1 MEFNPIRELL
11 ANLGITLP
19 NPERIKPASSKLS
32 PLERKMA
39 RLSERKREHDDEDDP
54 RFSFDLMEALEEA
67 LLEELLTGE
76 ERSLTRPRSPAQA
89 KCWVAAGE
97 TATIGGYEI
106 PGMVYVGE
114 GLASVKSYNAI
125 EPSLIIPSLKV
136 NRNNPDYNGQHLDY
150 YPTYGRI
157 PPTSRAAYLEWL
169 SEGRRTRQVHP
180 GYLWLFFYGLE
191 RRAFYDLLGAGRKPD
206 MAMQEL
212 EVLVEEVR
220 QLRSIYSG
228 SGIYSAFAQKAG
240 LFIDLCTVIDAE
252 DDFYET
258 LDPFNAN
265 LILLQIGLG
274 QMIDKRQPIPPEWAL
289 AWYVRLSKHRL
300 RTAATRCMEEFKA
313 LFALRYAEDYG
324 EGMKLKP
331 GKSLLTVDYY
341 PASQTFNRSVQINIG
356 KLPNVSSFT
365 RKINQLDQMV
375 LNATAELEPL
385 GRLLGRNPNARHT
398 AAAIALLPPELLE
411 THGGDLVQ
419 NLRHWL
425 TPKFAQSSEAIA
437 VAGKEL
443 FQYWT
448 GANPEKLGKA
458 EAEGLA
464 QMLVILGYGIEP
476 DVRLGGAAPKL
487 NSWVGIFQL
496 DTDVPDLPYLSPEFL
511 TVTLVAHLAIAVA
524 SGDELPN
531 AVEQNYLKT
540 RLETMIP
547 LTRSER
553 SRLQAHVQL
562 LLQEKPTLRG
572 LKARVEAVAPETRG
586 AIARFLVGVA
596 VADGQASPKEIDRLT
611 KAYTLL
617 ELDPQTL
624 YSDVHDISANPV
636 NFRPAS
642 EPITVRSASPTN
654 GHKIPKPH
662 QPLALDMGL
671 IESKI
676 TESQEVSSLL
686 ADIFVEEAVTT
697 QAALIVGIAGLDAAH
712 SQLLQALGKKME
724 WQRSELESIAAALS
738 LMLDGALEVI
748 NDVAFDR
755 CDEAVIEGDDPFEVN
770 SDVLQE
776 LLA

>member
-1 MEFNPIRELL
+1 
-11 ANLGITLP
+11 
-19 NPERIKPASSKLS
+19 
-32 PLERKMA
+32 
-39 RLSERKREHDDEDDP
+39 
-54 RFSFDLMEALEEA
+54 
-67 LLEELLTGE
+67 
-76 ERSLTRPRSPAQA
+76 
-89 KCWVAAGE
+89 VA
-97 TATIGGYEI
+97 
-106 PGMVYVGE
+106 VF
-114 GLASVKSYNAI
+114 L
-125 EPSLIIPSLKV
+125 
-136 NRNNPDYNGQHLDY
+136 
-150 YPTYGRI
+150 
-157 PPTSRAAYLEWL
+157 
-169 SEGRRTRQVHP
+169 
-180 GYLWLFFYGLE
+180 
-191 RRAFYDLLGAGRKPD
+191 RAFYDLLGAGRKPD

-212 EVLVEEVR
+212 EGIVEEVR
-220 QLRSIYSG
+220 QLRSLYSG
-228 SGIYSAFAQKAG
+228 SGMYSAFAQKAG
-240 LFIDLCTVIDAE
+240 LFIDLCTIIDAD

-258 LDPFNAN
+258 LDPFSTS

-274 QMIDKRQPIPPEWAL
+274 HMIDKRQPIPAEWAL

-300 RTAATRCMEEFKA
+300 RTAATRCMEELKA

-324 EGMKLKP
+324 EGMNLKP
-331 GKSLLTVDYY
+331 GKSILAIDYY
-341 PASQTFNRSVQINIG
+341 PASQTFNRSVKINIG

-365 RKINQLDQMV
+365 RKINQLDQLV
-375 LNATAELEPL
+375 LDTTSELEPL

-398 AAAIALLPPELLE
+398 AAAIALLPPELLA

-419 NLRHWL
+419 NLRQWL
-425 TPKFAQSSEAIA
+425 APKFEQSSGAIA
-437 VAGKEL
+437 ITGKEL

-464 QMLVILGYGIEP
+464 QMLAILGYGIEP
-476 DVRLGGAAPKL
+476 DVRLGGAAPKVK
-487 NSWVGIFQL
+487 SWVGIFQL
-496 DTDVPDLPYLSPEFL
+496 ENDLPDLSYLSPEFV

-531 AVEQNYLKT
+531 AVEQNYLRT

-553 SRLQAHVQL
+553 SRLQAHIQL

-572 LKARVEAVAPETRG
+572 LKNRVEAVAPETRG
-586 AIARFLVGVA
+586 TIARFLVGVA
-596 VADGQASPKEIDRLT
+596 VADGQASPQEIDRLT

-636 NFRPAS
+636 NSRPAS
-642 EPITVRSASPTN
+642 EPITVRSASPTK

-662 QPLALDMGL
+662 QPLTLNMDL

-686 ADIFVEEAVTT
+686 ADIFVEESS
-697 QAALIVGIAGLDAAH
+697 AAPPIVGIAGLDTAH
-712 SQLLQALGKKME
+712 SQLLQALGQKLE
-724 WQRSELESIAAALS
+724 WQRSELEAIASSLS

-755 CDEAVIEGDDPFEVN
+755 CDEAVIEGDNPFEVN
-770 SDVLQE
+770 SEVLQE